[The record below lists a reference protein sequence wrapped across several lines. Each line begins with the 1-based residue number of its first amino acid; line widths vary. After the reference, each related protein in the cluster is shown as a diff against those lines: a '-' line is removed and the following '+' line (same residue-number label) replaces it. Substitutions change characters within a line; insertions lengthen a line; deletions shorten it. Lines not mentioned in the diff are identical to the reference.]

1 MLIVAKQMGMSS
13 LPLDSCYCCKT
24 LGRGCKVLLDGRE
37 VLPVPLE
44 LHICSVM
51 KCQVWKSVWIGAIS
65 ICSVVCIALGTR
77 TVQSFLKWLFAH
89 RQEGLYGNRV
99 GLVIYHCTGVPGVER
114 ISGIS
119 G

>member
-1 MLIVAKQMGMSS
+1 M
-13 LPLDSCYCCKT
+13 
-24 LGRGCKVLLDGRE
+24 LLDGRE

-51 KCQVWKSVWIGAIS
+51 KCQVWKCVWIGAIS

-99 GLVIYHCTGVPGVER
+99 GLVIYHCAGVPGVER